1 MYRILIADDHPLF
14 QSALREAVNSA
25 LPLSQIHVVDSFDQ
39 IKNNLETNE
48 DTDLVLMDLKMPGN
62 LGLMGLLEI
71 RKNFPAVAIAICSAN
86 ENQQMI
92 INALHYGAIGYIP
105 KSLGLDNIKSAIKQ
119 IMRGERYIPDGLV
132 ADEPKDQD
140 AIRKLSLLTRQ
151 QLRVLKMIAQGLLNK
166 QIAWELDIKET
177 TIKTHV
183 SDILKKLEITNRTQA
198 AMFVQFIEG
207 EEEH

>member
-1 MYRILIADDHPLF
+1 MFRILIADDHPLF

-25 LPLSQIHVVDSFDQ
+25 LPQSQILVVDTFDQ
-39 IKNNLETNE
+39 IKSNLEIND

-62 LGLMGLLEI
+62 MGLMGLLEI
-71 RKNFPAVAIAICSAN
+71 RKAFPAIAIAVCSAN
-86 ENQQMI
+86 ESQQMI

-105 KSLGLDNIKSAIKQ
+105 KSLGLDNIKNAIKQ

-132 ADEPKDQD
+132 AEEPKDQD

-166 QIAWELDIKET
+166 QIAWELEIKET

-198 AMFVQFIEG
+198 ALYVQFLEG
-207 EEEH
+207 EVES